1 MLGRELKGVEGHRV
15 KSLIFKRVSVCMG
28 VGQGGTYLSQR
39 TALWTLFSPAT
50 FWKVR
55 LEFRSSGSSAS
66 VFHAEP
72 FQ

>member
-1 MLGRELKGVEGHRV
+1 M
-15 KSLIFKRVSVCMG
+15 CMG
-28 VGQGGTYLSQR
+28 VGQGGAYLSQR
-39 TALWTLFSPAT
+39 MTLWALFSPST
-50 FWKVR
+50 FLKVR